1 MNPTKEAL
9 KFVTHDR
16 LAARPCSL
24 VGSGLRSSPPSRR
37 PPSTRAWSGART
49 VIPPLCSP
57 HTSSLSPCLGVTKP
71 LISAKEFVALA
82 KQYSNTSRRSYFT
95 IFIYN
100 NDAEDND
107 DWKDELELDYVRVHV
122 DLR

>member
-1 MNPTKEAL
+1 MLTRWLRAQIIATLQEAAVH
-9 KFVTHDR
+9 KGMVWCTNGNSAFVF
-16 LAARPCSL
+16 
-24 VGSGLRSSPPSRR
+24 
-37 PPSTRAWSGART
+37 
-49 VIPPLCSP
+49 P
-57 HTSSLSPCLGVTKP
+57 HTASLSPCLGVTKP

-107 DWKDELELDYVRVHV
+107 DWKDELELDYVRVPV